1 MEQKKNKEQNI
12 TEQFLVLLMK
22 KIEKIKSI

>member
-22 KIEKIKSI
+22 KFEKIKSI